1 VRELQFLGSE
11 QTLSDDDATFEINIP
26 SAGGSTRFVF
36 GNRANRDHIASLI
49 REHGLACY
57 EAPTPSV
64 FVRLAQQ
71 APGLVLDIG
80 ANTGVFTLLAAAA
93 NPELRVCAFEPLESV
108 RELLRANIAH
118 NPDLARRIAVEPFAL
133 SRANGSLPFFETINN
148 QGLVTTSSSLEIEHA
163 QQVGEYRRST
173 AITQTL
179 DGWAETLGPA
189 TIRLVK
195 IDVEGHEDA
204 VIEGGLKTIDRHRP
218 FIVVEILGLSRV
230 EAFDRMLTE
239 SDYID
244 IALSATALRHCL
256 RVRFHGDAW
265 NHLLCPAEKAR
276 QILTLC
282 RELDLRLE
290 FA

>member
-1 VRELQFLGSE
+1 M
-11 QTLSDDDATFEINIP
+11 SDDPAPVEITIP
-26 SAGGSTRFVF
+26 SGRGSTRFAF
-36 GNRANRDHIASLI
+36 GNRGNRDHIASFI
-49 REHGLACY
+49 RENGLASY

-71 APGLVLDIG
+71 ARGLALDIG
-80 ANTGVFTLLAAAA
+80 ANTGIFTLLAAAA
-93 NPELRVCAFEPLESV
+93 NPELRVCAFEPLKSV

-133 SRANGSLPFFETINN
+133 SRANGSFPFFETINN
-148 QGLVTTSSSLEIEHA
+148 QGLVTTSSSLELEHA
-163 QQVGEYRRST
+163 QRVGEYRRST
-173 AITQTL
+173 VVTQTL

-189 TIRLVK
+189 AIQLVK
-195 IDVEGHEDA
+195 IDVEGHEGA
-204 VIEGGLKTIDRHRP
+204 VIEGGRRTVDRHRP

-239 SDYID
+239 SDYLD
-244 IALSATALRHCL
+244 IALSSTALRHCL
-256 RVRFHGDAW
+256 WVGFHGDAW
-265 NHLLCPAEKAR
+265 NHLLCPAEKAHH
-276 QILTLC
+276 ILTLC